1 MERWAR
7 GSDPGVMSRV
17 VLINALASTAGGG
30 RTWLRNVLPRLA
42 RLSPA
47 ETRWIV
53 LVPPGDVDVYRDL
66 VGAQVEVETVATSW
80 GLAGRWWWEQT
91 GLRQM
96 IASRQIDLLVSV
108 GNFALWKAPVAQ
120 ILFNRS
126 DLNFSAEF
134 LADLQRRGEWGK
146 LLSQL
151 VKSLLAR
158 ISIAT
163 ATLNVV
169 PTAAFGERI
178 RRATGRDDLHFE
190 VLPFGFDAP
199 LFRAEQSLTVEEIR
213 RLREERRGWRL
224 LYVSHY
230 NYFRNFETLL
240 RALPQLNRLALEK
253 TGRSVELVLTTRI
266 ARGARPGGYDASKAA
281 ALIDA
286 LELGPYLRML
296 GEVPYAQLHHLYKM
310 CDLFVC
316 PSYSESFG
324 HPLLEAMASG
334 LPVATADLPV
344 HREVGGDA
352 VAAFAPFDPDDL
364 ARCCAELLADEPG
377 RLEMRRRGLARAG
390 AFSWDRHV
398 SGLVELAAGLLNHSE
413 RRERNHH

>member
-1 MERWAR
+1 MKQQII
-7 GSDPGVMSRV
+7 
-17 VLINALASTAGGG
+17 LINALASTAGGG

-53 LVPPGDVDVYRDL
+53 LVPPAELEAYRDHGQAR
-66 VGAQVEVETVATSW
+66 VSIETVTTRW

-96 IASRQIDLLVSV
+96 IASRQINLLVSV
-108 GNFALWKAPVAQ
+108 GNFAMWRAPVAQ

-134 LADLQRRGEWGK
+134 RADLWRRRAWG
-146 LLSQL
+146 LLLGQL

-158 ISIAT
+158 VSIDEAT
-163 ATLNVV
+163 INVV

-178 RRATGRDDLHFE
+178 RRATGRDELHFE

-199 LFRAEQSLTVEEIR
+199 LFRAEQQLTVAEIR
-213 RLREERRGWRL
+213 QLRGERSGWRL
-224 LYVSHY
+224 LFVSHY

-253 TGRSVELVLTTRI
+253 TGRSVELILTTKI
-266 ARGARPGGYDASKAA
+266 ARGARPGGYDATSAA
-281 ALIDA
+281 SLIEALGLA
-286 LELGPYLRML
+286 PHLRML
-296 GEVPYAQLHHLYKM
+296 GEIPYPQLHHLYEM

-352 VAAFAPFDPDDL
+352 VATFAPFDPDDL
-364 ARCCAELLADEPG
+364 ARCCAELLADEPR

-390 AFSWDRHV
+390 VFSWDRHV
-398 SGLVELAAGLLNHSE
+398 SGLVALTE
-413 RRERNHH
+413 RRPDQRMGTERPEKPEGNYQ